1 MSKSKRKSRQ
11 SVPRGTGGDAILSL
25 LEDTSVIRVR
35 DVIEAGI
42 HPEVLRRMHSRGR
55 IERVARGMYRKTG
68 APIGPYQSLI
78 EVQKKMPNAVMC
90 LLTALRYHEVGTQS
104 PREVWIALPHETRMA
119 KMQHPRIRTV
129 RFSGAAYT
137 SGIET
142 RTVGGIELKVYSV
155 AKTIADCFKF
165 RNKIGTNIAVEA
177 LRDAYRDKKFIP
189 DELWRYAK
197 ICRVTRV
204 MQPYLEVVA

>member
-1 MSKSKRKSRQ
+1 MVKAKRKTQ
-11 SVPRGTGGDAILSL
+11 TNVPGGTSEDAILAL
-25 LEDTSVIRVR
+25 FEDMGVIRVR
-35 DVIEAGI
+35 EVIEAGI
-42 HPEVLRRMHSRGR
+42 HPEVLRRMHRRGR
-55 IERVARGMYRKTG
+55 IERVARGMYRKAG
-68 APIGPYQSLI
+68 ATPSPFQSLI

-119 KMQHPRIRTV
+119 KMQHPRIRTL

-177 LRDAYRDKKFIP
+177 LRDAYRDRKFIP
-189 DELWRYAK
+189 DDLWRYAK
-197 ICRVTRV
+197 ICRVTRII
-204 MQPYLEVVA
+204 QPYLEAIV